1 MISFDD
7 FKNKWLGQRVNYDGV
22 DDYQCVDL
30 IRQYFLEC
38 FDLPGGGGVPSA
50 INYWTTTPQAVL
62 TKFNQVSNSEAQ
74 KGDVV
79 ILWGLPGNPHGH
91 IGIATGGLTA
101 TTLELF
107 EQNGSK
113 GDGSGT
119 GGDAIRTR
127 WVPRPRVAGLLRP
140 VNVQQTPVP
149 TPTYQVIET
158 YPQGRKIS
166 LNKQPTYLWGMN
178 YRDLPY
184 MADHPVEKHDAGEV
198 WVVTNKVAHVNGQH
212 YYRRDGQVDG
222 FNVLDCD
229 DYVAPPPAPYVPPA
243 PPKEAPLAEK
253 YTLLLPCMAFDT
265 AVNAKHH
272 RGVATTL
279 MAGEYFVIAKDSL
292 NNAYNLSNN
301 NMKDRNQWVNLNDN
315 KLEEVVPTLPVDPPT
330 PVLEVVD
337 VPNDVPVLV
346 PQPKRRPVTLSIRPD
361 GRVVLYK
368 ATNPNPVEITDL
380 TGEYPPFLMPPY
392 NDGKPV
398 PLVQTFT
405 VDNVEYGRTQK
416 VAKEDWF
423 YGVPTTWLHEQ
434 AEPAGTPERIKPR
447 AFDHNNDG
455 RVDIRDITD
464 GIQDFIDYNG
474 KRLYTQTLKT
484 GQSLAYATQKTKK
497 LVDGFK
503 AKRKVQ

>member
-1 MISFDD
+1 MPSFDD

-22 DDYQCVDL
+22 DGYQCVDL

-38 FDLPGGGGVPSA
+38 YDLPAGGGVPSA

-62 TKFNQVSNSEAQ
+62 TKFNQVSNNEAQ

-79 ILWGLPGNPHGH
+79 IMWGLPGNPHGH

-119 GGDAIRTR
+119 DGDAIRTR

-140 VNVQQTPVP
+140 IAIPQSQPPYTVQTIPSRHLQ
-149 TPTYQVIET
+149 
-158 YPQGRKIS
+158 
-166 LNKQPTYLWGMN
+166 LNKNTYKYDCNLMDFEARRSQHLGGYSQGFDFHATAIYHMSDGNRYYSPDPFNSGGFHVSDCNEYAPPQPT
-178 YRDLPY
+178 
-184 MADHPVEKHDAGEV
+184 
-198 WVVTNKVAHVNGQH
+198 
-212 YYRRDGQVDG
+212 
-222 FNVLDCD
+222 
-229 DYVAPPPAPYVPPA
+229 PYVPPA

-265 AVNAKHH
+265 AVNAHHH

-279 MAGEYFVIAKDSL
+279 LAGEYFVIAKDSL

-301 NMKDRNQWVNLNDN
+301 NMKDRSQWVNLNDN

-398 PLVQTFT
+398 PLVQKFT
-405 VDNVEYGRTQK
+405 VDNIEYGRTQK

-423 YGVPTTWLHEQ
+423 YGVPTTWLHEMEQ
-434 AEPAGTPERIKPR
+434 VETVRTPVRPR

-464 GIQDFIDYNG
+464 GIQDFIDYAG
-474 KRLYTQTLKT
+474 KRTYTQTIKT
-484 GQSLAYATQKTKK
+484 GQSLAVVGEKAKK
-497 LVDGFK
+497 FIDGYK